1 VQRAHLASTRV
12 LSALLVGLG
21 LAMVVL
27 ALAKGGGP
35 LALGVVLGLMLAGIG
50 ALRLWFA
57 RDAGPVRAP
66 GGSKR

>member
-57 RDAGPVRAP
+57 RDAASVRAP
-66 GGSKR
+66 DGSKR